1 MNRGVG
7 TEREGGDGERGVGT
21 EREGGKRNREAEEL
35 ELEIFILQEQFL
47 QNKDFEFGFFSL
59 GSVKNPSN
67 N

>member
-1 MNRGVG
+1 MERRERVG
-7 TEREGGDGERGVGT
+7 KERDGGE
-21 EREGGKRNREAEEL
+21 RNREAEEL

>member
-21 EREGGKRNREAEEL
+21 EREGGERNREAEEL

-47 QNKDFEFGFFSL
+47 
-59 GSVKNPSN
+59 
-67 N
+67 